1 MSRAYTGPLSAHI
14 SGLIAEKRASGHP
27 YESPEETLREFDSF
41 TEKGFPEAVT
51 LTREMAYAWAQR
63 RKTEGA
69 NRLLNRISLVR
80 QLALHMNRMDTP
92 AFVIDAKGFARKER
106 PRHYVLT
113 HEELAS
119 FFCGCDAY
127 LPSARSPL
135 QALVVQALFRAIY
148 CLGLRPCEALR
159 LDVGDV
165 DLSRGAIDIYQS
177 KGDKDRTVYMSEDLR
192 GLLAGF
198 DKAMSAAL
206 PEREAFFSNGSGG
219 HWATESARRW
229 FTGIWRS
236 SCAAGAEGT
245 KVPSMMSLRHTFA
258 TERIRLWAAEGKDL
272 RSAIYYL
279 VVHMGHRSICET
291 ERYLHLT
298 PLRFSE
304 MLSVSASFSEGLF
317 PEVV

>member
-1 MSRAYTGPLSAHI
+1 MSRTYTGPLSAYI
-14 SGLIAEKRASGHP
+14 SGLVAEKRASGHL
-27 YESPEETLREFDSF
+27 YESPEETLRAFDSF
-41 TEKGFPEAVT
+41 TEERFPEAVT

-63 RKTEGA
+63 RQTEGA
-69 NRLLNRISLVR
+69 NHLLNRISLVR
-80 QLALHMNRMDTP
+80 QLALYMNRMGTP
-92 AFVIDAKGFARKER
+92 AFVIDAKEFARKER
-106 PRHYVLT
+106 PKHYVLT

-119 FFCGCDAY
+119 FFCGCDAC

-135 QALVVQALFRAIY
+135 QGLVVRALFRAIY
-148 CLGLRPCEALR
+148 CLGLRPCEALH

-165 DLSRGAIDIYQS
+165 NLSRGTIDIHRS

-192 GLLAGF
+192 GLLVSF
-198 DKAMSAAL
+198 DKAASAAL
-206 PEREAFFSNGSGG
+206 PEREAFFPNRSGG

-229 FTGIWRS
+229 FTCIWRS
-236 SCAAGAEGT
+236 SCVAGAEGT

-258 TERIRLWAAEGKDL
+258 TERIRLWATEGKDL

-291 ERYLHLT
+291 EYYLHLT
-298 PLRFSE
+298 SLRFSE
-304 MLSVSASFSEGLF
+304 MLSAAASFSEGLF